1 MLEVSHVLKC
11 KQLHAQG
18 ASIRAIARDL
28 DISRN
33 TVRRYVRGE
42 RQPGEYRQSGQ
53 RCQPARDKIRSEV
66 EALLKAEQTAKTPR
80 KQRLT
85 AARVHRLLERQGL
98 TVSAVT
104 VRRLVATVKLSLRDA
119 LAQAYLPLAYDP
131 GQDGQVDFFEGVVQ
145 DESGVQTKVFILL
158 VRACFSGRTFVY
170 AAPNQTREALLEGL
184 TQAFEHFGGVFR
196 RLWFDNLT
204 PAVRKVLRGR
214 DRVQQRGFE
223 VFVAHYGFEAVFC
236 APGAGWEKGGVE
248 GAVKYSRHEI
258 LSPIPIVTGRPGLQL
273 LCDAFME
280 RELARRPVHREQ
292 TIGEL
297 WEHEVSEL
305 MPMPRGRFDASRARE
320 TKVTKSSWV
329 CSGTNFY
336 SVPVAWVGHQVLLK
350 LDAERVLIIGPQG
363 ETTRHERCH
372 GRHQMRLQLSH
383 YLPLLRRKSRGLDLA
398 VPVRQWLVEQAACW
412 SELLRRLRRHQGEV
426 PGSKAFV
433 DVLALCEQH
442 DIASVEA
449 AIAVALSHPEV
460 SRETVR
466 YQLRRQRAADS
477 PPPAQVVFAGPS
489 IEQGSAASYGS
500 LVHGNPVAKE
510 VLGV

>member
-1 MLEVSHVLKC
+1 MLEVSQVLKC
-11 KQLHAQG
+11 KQLHARG

-53 RCQPARDKIRSEV
+53 RCQPARDKIRREV
-66 EALLKAEQTAKTPR
+66 EAMLKSEQSSKTPR

-85 AARVHRLLERQGL
+85 AARIHRLLERQGL
-98 TVSAVT
+98 TVSSVT
-104 VRRLVATVKLSLRDA
+104 VRRLVAEIKLSLRDA
-119 LAQAYLPLAYDP
+119 LAHAYLPLRYDP
-131 GQDGQVDFFEGVVQ
+131 GADGQVDFFEGVVQ
-145 DESGVQTKVFILL
+145 DKIGAQTKVFILL

-223 VFVAHYGFEAVFC
+223 VFVAHHGFEAVFC

-258 LSPIPIVTGRPGLQL
+258 FSPIPVVDGRPALQL

-280 RELARRPVHREQ
+280 RELSRRPVHREQ

-297 WEHEVSEL
+297 WEHEVAEL
-305 MPMPRGRFDASRARE
+305 MPLPQGRFDASRARE
-320 TKVTKSSWV
+320 TKVTKHSWV

-336 SVPVAWVGHQVLLK
+336 SVPVSWVGHQVLLK
-350 LDAERVLIIGPQG
+350 LDAERVLIIGPDR
-363 ETTRHERCH
+363 ETVSHERCH
-372 GRHQMRLQLSH
+372 GRRKMQLQLSH
-383 YLPLLRRKSRGLDLA
+383 YLPLLERKPRGLDLA
-398 VPVRQWLVEQAACW
+398 IPVREWLSRRAPCW
-412 SELLRRLRRHQGEV
+412 SELLRRLRKFEGEV
-426 PGSKAFV
+426 DGSRAFV
-433 DVLALCEQH
+433 DVLMLCEEYDTATVQV
-442 DIASVEA
+442 AVEA
-449 AIAVALSHPEV
+449 ALTHINV
-460 SRETVR
+460 SRESVR
-466 YQLRRQRAADS
+466 YQLRKRRAAS
-477 PPPAQVVFAGPS
+477 RPPPASVVFEGPS
-489 IEQGSAASYGS
+489 IEQGSASVYGS
-500 LVHGNPVAKE
+500 LVRANAVARE
-510 VLGV
+510 VLCV